1 MGLKITDQIFTDSG
15 ETSEMYI
22 NIKNFEYKKD
32 QEIGLPQKTDTLHIY
47 INTYL
52 NEADRIADSSNTAR
66 SKAVALQYSFIDDG
80 TIDDF
85 KDNDNAFDFS
95 YSLIKQELQSLG
107 YNTVDV

>member
-32 QEIGLPQKTDTLHIY
+32 QEIGLPQKY